1 MSIPAAVSEHP
12 FDFCVDLFGGVCCS
26 VFVHRDL
33 HSAGQ
38 MGAFFVKHKA
48 CFRCFLDDQR
58 SDDIVEFVFLEMNRP
73 VVFPG
78 SSRQKP
84 ASFCSYRQLPVAE
97 RSLFFS
103 GKRQSSAERMQAD
116 SLRITG
122 KTLRPPADCC
132 HLFADQHNQP
142 AAHWMQPT
150 CRTLPSIAGNM
161 AGVLRMC
168 HDTASAC

>member
-1 MSIPAAVSEHP
+1 MQCRIMSIPAAVSEHP

-73 VVFPG
+73 AVPEPL
-78 SSRQKP
+78 SRRTKF
-84 ASFCSYRQLPVAE
+84 AFYSFSYYVL
-97 RSLFFS
+97 SNTLFNS
-103 GKRQSSAERMQAD
+103 CTR
-116 SLRITG
+116 
-122 KTLRPPADCC
+122 
-132 HLFADQHNQP
+132 
-142 AAHWMQPT
+142 
-150 CRTLPSIAGNM
+150 
-161 AGVLRMC
+161 
-168 HDTASAC
+168 